1 MAINLRYCKYNQH
14 IIFKIIPSRVCGITC
29 CRVGVG
35 KLYSGAGEAERMGLS
50 GLNCFSG
57 LNEEGGDCLSTGMLL
72 LIGGKALGVAMDND
86 DRSSSVGRSSDSSI
100 TGRGG
105 MESWG
110 GGGGREI
117 IGVGDGDNNWG

>member
-1 MAINLRYCKYNQH
+1 
-14 IIFKIIPSRVCGITC
+14 
-29 CRVGVG
+29 
-35 KLYSGAGEAERMGLS
+35 MGLS
-50 GLNCFSG
+50 GLNGFSG
-57 LNEEGGDCLSTGMLL
+57 LNEEGGGCLEIGILL
-72 LIGGKALGVAMDND
+72 PMGGKALGVAMDNGG
-86 DRSSSVGRSSDSSI
+86 RSSSVGSSSDSSI

>member
-1 MAINLRYCKYNQH
+1 MYCGSSGGAVGLN
-14 IIFKIIPSRVCGITC
+14 C
-29 CRVGVG
+29 CLVGVG
-35 KLYSGAGEAERMGLS
+35 KLNSGAGEGDRI

-57 LNEEGGDCLSTGMLL
+57 LKEDGGGDCLTIGMLL

-86 DRSSSVGRSSDSSI
+86 DRSSSVGKSSVSSSI

-110 GGGGREI
+110 GGGGRERI
-117 IGVGDGDNNWG
+117 CVGDGDNSWG